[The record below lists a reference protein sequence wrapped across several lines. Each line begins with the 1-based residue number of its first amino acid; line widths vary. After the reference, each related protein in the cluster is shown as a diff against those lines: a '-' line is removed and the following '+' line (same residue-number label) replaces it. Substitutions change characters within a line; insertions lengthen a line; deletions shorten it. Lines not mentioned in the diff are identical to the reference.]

1 MVGNKIADKITSK
14 GKLKKK
20 EKTKKL
26 KEIYIPLE
34 KRQQIIDDLKLFLKV
49 KMSLLCTRMEFKKTV
64 NLFDTTFDDK
74 ILPRLVTRKWIEVY
88 DQSGKNCSVN
98 KEIRIKISILRWD
111 LCDFSDVYLATGL
124 EPRTT

>member
-26 KEIYIPLE
+26 EEIYIPLE
-34 KRQQIIDDLKLFLKV
+34 KIQQIIDDLKLFLKV

-74 ILPRLVTRKWIEVY
+74 ILPRLVTRKLIEVY
-88 DQSGKNCSVN
+88 DQSGKNYNVN
-98 KEIRIKISILRWD
+98 KEIRIK
-111 LCDFSDVYLATGL
+111 T
-124 EPRTT
+124 